1 MIKRLICLLCVAVTA
16 AACNRPRNI
25 PDEKLIA
32 ITREIFLANAYRD
45 SPKSGF
51 SQADT
56 VDFYTPIFEK
66 YGYKPS
72 DLSYTINNLSRRKSV
87 RFTDILEEVA
97 RRLDR
102 EDSLMK
108 ARIATLD
115 TVDSRTM
122 NRYRRVVYSDSTR
135 RLRRLSDPDKPDIV
149 LPVRPGRYQV
159 AFKYDLDT
167 SSRNGNLRYTHYQ
180 FDTTDGTKGS
190 FYYLGYIKG
199 AQKQEIFSFDVT
211 DPKTNEVRISLA
223 TSPSDKEKSIVSYH
237 EIGHALVEQPRHAVE
252 HAVNAVRAA
261 HHTGL
266 KHARKACVD
275 DRRRAAALTD
285 DCIISHVNLQNVNF
299 QAITMFSIVQS
310 HGAFKYFR
318 SKFRI
323 FSVRDCQ
330 VV

>member
-167 SSRNGNLRYTHYQ
+167 
-180 FDTTDGTKGS
+180 
-190 FYYLGYIKG
+190 
-199 AQKQEIFSFDVT
+199 
-211 DPKTNEVRISLA
+211 
-223 TSPSDKEKSIVSYH
+223 
-237 EIGHALVEQPRHAVE
+237 
-252 HAVNAVRAA
+252 
-261 HHTGL
+261 
-266 KHARKACVD
+266 
-275 DRRRAAALTD
+275 
-285 DCIISHVNLQNVNF
+285 
-299 QAITMFSIVQS
+299 
-310 HGAFKYFR
+310 
-318 SKFRI
+318 
-323 FSVRDCQ
+323 
-330 VV
+330 

>member
-122 NRYRRVVYSDSTR
+122 NRYRRVVYSDACPIPTNR
-135 RLRRLSDPDKPDIV
+135 
-149 LPVRPGRYQV
+149 
-159 AFKYDLDT
+159 T
-167 SSRNGNLRYTHYQ
+167 SSFRYVRDATRSHSSTTWTLRVVTETSAIR
-180 FDTTDGTKGS
+180 TTS
-190 FYYLGYIKG
+190 
-199 AQKQEIFSFDVT
+199 
-211 DPKTNEVRISLA
+211 
-223 TSPSDKEKSIVSYH
+223 SI
-237 EIGHALVEQPRHAVE
+237 R
-252 HAVNAVRAA
+252 R
-261 HHTGL
+261 T
-266 KHARKACVD
+266 ARKAVS
-275 DRRRAAALTD
+275 TTWG
-285 DCIISHVNLQNVNF
+285 ISKGLRNR
-299 QAITMFSIVQS
+299 
-310 HGAFKYFR
+310 K
-318 SKFRI
+318 
-323 FSVRDCQ
+323 FSVSTSPIRKRTKYGSAWRPPRPTRKRASPCASTR
-330 VV
+330 

>member
-149 LPVRPGRYQV
+149 LPVRPDATRSHSSTTWTLRV
-159 AFKYDLDT
+159 VTETSAIRTT
-167 SSRNGNLRYTHYQ
+167 SSIRRTAR
-180 FDTTDGTKGS
+180 KAV
-190 FYYLGYIKG
+190 YYLGYIKG

-223 TSPSDKEKSIVSYH
+223 TSPSDKEKSIALRIDSMTITYFLPLREAADSLIR
-237 EIGHALVEQPRHAVE
+237 EIFRFNPSL
-252 HAVNAVRAA
+252 AA
-261 HHTGL
+261 YNFTFKRL
-266 KHARKACVD
+266 PC
-275 DRRRAAALTD
+275 RR
-285 DCIISHVNLQNVNF
+285 
-299 QAITMFSIVQS
+299 
-310 HGAFKYFR
+310 
-318 SKFRI
+318 
-323 FSVRDCQ
+323 
-330 VV
+330 

>member
-223 TSPSDKEKSIVSYH
+223 TSPSDKEKSIALRIDSKTITYFLPLREAADSLIREIFRFNPSLAAYNLPSNAYH
-237 EIGHALVEQPRHAVE
+237 VAD
-252 HAVNAVRAA
+252 
-261 HHTGL
+261 
-266 KHARKACVD
+266 K
-275 DRRRAAALTD
+275 
-285 DCIISHVNLQNVNF
+285 
-299 QAITMFSIVQS
+299 
-310 HGAFKYFR
+310 
-318 SKFRI
+318 
-323 FSVRDCQ
+323 
-330 VV
+330 

>member
-135 RLRRLSDPDKPDIV
+135 QLRRLSDPDKPDIV

-223 TSPSDKEKSIVSYH
+223 TSPSDKEKSIALRIDSMTITYFLPLREAADSLIR
-237 EIGHALVEQPRHAVE
+237 EIFRFNPSLAAYNLPS
-252 HAVNAVRAA
+252 NA
-261 HHTGL
+261 
-266 KHARKACVD
+266 
-275 DRRRAAALTD
+275 
-285 DCIISHVNLQNVNF
+285 SHV
-299 QAITMFSIVQS
+299 ADKKEII
-310 HGAFKYFR
+310 GALYPDTTGTAAQR
-318 SKFRI
+318 D
-323 FSVRDCQ
+323 SVVRR
-330 VV
+330 

>member
-149 LPVRPGRYQV
+149 LPVRPATRSHSSTTWTLRV
-159 AFKYDLDT
+159 VTETSAIRTT
-167 SSRNGNLRYTHYQ
+167 SSIRRT
-180 FDTTDGTKGS
+180 
-190 FYYLGYIKG
+190 
-199 AQKQEIFSFDVT
+199 
-211 DPKTNEVRISLA
+211 
-223 TSPSDKEKSIVSYH
+223 
-237 EIGHALVEQPRHAVE
+237 
-252 HAVNAVRAA
+252 
-261 HHTGL
+261 
-266 KHARKACVD
+266 ARKAVS
-275 DRRRAAALTD
+275 TTWG
-285 DCIISHVNLQNVNF
+285 ISKGLRNR
-299 QAITMFSIVQS
+299 
-310 HGAFKYFR
+310 K
-318 SKFRI
+318 
-323 FSVRDCQ
+323 FSVSTSPIRKRTKYGSAWRPPRPTRKRASPCASTR
-330 VV
+330 